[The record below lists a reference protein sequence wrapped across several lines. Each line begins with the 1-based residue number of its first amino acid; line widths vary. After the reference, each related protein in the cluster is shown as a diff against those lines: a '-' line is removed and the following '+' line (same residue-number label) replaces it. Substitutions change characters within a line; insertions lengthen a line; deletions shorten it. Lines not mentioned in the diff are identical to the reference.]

1 MPVSDAARLA
11 TPEQFQAILGWF
23 TALLAARVKGFP
35 VLSAKQPEPELSPA
49 DALCLLL
56 RSADVDA
63 MGRSMT
69 ADQIEL
75 FTMAQEAACEAW
87 FDARPNEREK
97 VRAIGRRIN
106 GEPSRQQV
114 TARRATVPPQRPAK
128 PTEPAKATR
137 ATKEP
142 DDGKCSH
149 PRVACSPTKAKGKL
163 LCRLCETEI
172 DPGQR
177 GD

>member
-1 MPVSDAARLA
+1 MAEYLPASIRDMQVSDAARLA
-11 TPEQFQAILGWF
+11 TPEQFQAIIGWF
-23 TALLAARVKGFP
+23 TALLAVRIKRFP
-35 VLSAKQPEPELSPA
+35 VLRAKQPEPELSLA

-56 RSADVDA
+56 QSADIDA

-69 ADQIEL
+69 LPQFLTVTTA
-75 FTMAQEAACEAW
+75 MEALGSSWDESHP
-87 FDARPNEREK
+87 FPLERRSDK
-97 VRAIGRRIN
+97 STR
-106 GEPSRQQV
+106 
-114 TARRATVPPQRPAK
+114 TVPAPPQRPAK
-128 PTEPAKATR
+128 P
-137 ATKEP
+137 KEAA

-172 DPGQR
+172 DPDQR